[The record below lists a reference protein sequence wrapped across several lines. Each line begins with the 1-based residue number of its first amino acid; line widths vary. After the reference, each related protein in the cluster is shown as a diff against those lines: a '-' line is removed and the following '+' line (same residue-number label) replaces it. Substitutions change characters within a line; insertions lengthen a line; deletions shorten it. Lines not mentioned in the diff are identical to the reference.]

1 MRSYVTDTHFLIW
14 HLQDNPRLS
23 HRGRSIFLQ
32 ADEGKAIVAIP
43 TIVLVEM
50 VYLADKK
57 RIANPLVEK
66 ALDLHRVGGNYQVI
80 PLNLAV
86 VEALER
92 IPRSVVPDMPDRI
105 IAATALL
112 LGIISIV
119 RGKKP
124 GFSEK
129 PGFSPFKPQ
138 VIERIRC

>member
-14 HLQDNPRLS
+14 HLQDNPCLS

-32 ADEGKAIVAIP
+32 ADEGKAIVVIP

-112 LGIISIV
+112 LELPLLTRDSAIEAVENLS
-119 RGKKP
+119 
-124 GFSEK
+124 
-129 PGFSPFKPQ
+129 
-138 VIERIRC
+138 VIG

>member
-1 MRSYVTDTHFLIW
+1 
-14 HLQDNPRLS
+14 
-23 HRGRSIFLQ
+23 
-32 ADEGKAIVAIP
+32 
-43 TIVLVEM
+43 M

-112 LGIISIV
+112 LELPLLTRDSAIEAVENLS
-119 RGKKP
+119 
-124 GFSEK
+124 
-129 PGFSPFKPQ
+129 
-138 VIERIRC
+138 VIG